1 MSTLIPFTFGTD
13 EVRVI
18 TERGEPWFVA
28 ADVCR
33 VLEIGKHRDAMAR
46 LDEDEGRPV
55 IVDTPGGPQEMTAI
69 NESGLYSLI
78 LGSRKPSAKRFKKW
92 VTSDVLPSIRKTGR
106 YGSAPVDP
114 GVLRRDVKRLQREC
128 DDLIQALGTSQA
140 ETGGL
145 KTDLITVQQDLIR
158 TIRSEQAQK
167 DSNRKGVIQ
176 AVRAMFEHTDL
187 TDQQLAERLP
197 DLLGGYCPE
206 WIAWQRRLYQ
216 LEQEQAQRSH

>member
-28 ADVCR
+28 RDVAKVLGYADTAKAVKAHC
-33 VLEIGKHRDAMAR
+33 KSHRMVGVGVSPTLDPQTTLIPERDVYR
-46 LDEDEGRPV
+46 LVMRSKLPAAERFED
-55 IVDTPGGPQEMTAI
+55 
-69 NESGLYSLI
+69 
-78 LGSRKPSAKRFKKW
+78 W
-92 VTSDVLPSIRKTGR
+92 VVGDVLPSIRKTGR

-114 GVLRRDVKRLQREC
+114 AVLRRDVKRLQREC
-128 DDLIQALGTSQA
+128 DDLIQALGASQS

-187 TDQQLAERLP
+187 TDRQLAERLP

-216 LEQEQAQRSH
+216 LEQEQAARSH